1 MRPAARNHRRTM
13 ATAFVLWGSI
23 AVAVGTGC
31 IPIYTP
37 LVVQDITTGEKLR
50 GLQEERTR
58 PQDDRLIGP
67 LDATVPPP
75 GPAERGAACDAVRA
89 QLLAKPPALVA
100 RAYGDES
107 TTSTSWSFFN
117 PGLYNPVDRERTDL
131 RRARDAGL
139 ITAAECEELE
149 GMLDRQAEKP
159 LLRRSFETTG
169 VAVEDGLHWYYLG
182 SSYDEWDEANRAAH
196 RKYWARELVAGHCAL
211 PKLRKQA
218 SDASN
223 PNKQWSQNLLRHE
236 EAVDPNDIRDMY
248 TACPLVFW
256 IRPPEATH

>member
-1 MRPAARNHRRTM
+1 M

-58 PQDDRLIGP
+58 PPDGRRIGP
-67 LDATVPPP
+67 LDAMVPPP
-75 GPAERGAACDAVRA
+75 GPPERGTACDEVRA
-89 QLLAKPPALVA
+89 LLLAKPPALIA

-107 TTSTSWSFFN
+107 TTSNRWSFFN

-139 ITAAECEELE
+139 ITADECEELE
-149 GMLDRQAEKP
+149 RVLDHQAEKP
-159 LLRRSFETTG
+159 QLRRSFETTG
-169 VAVEDGLHWYYLG
+169 VAVEDGLHWYYRGIG
-182 SSYDEWDEANRAAH
+182 SGYDEWDEATRAAH
-196 RKYWARELVAGHCAL
+196 RKYWARYLVSGRCAL
-211 PKLRKQA
+211 PALRKEA

-223 PNKQWSQNLLRHE
+223 PHKQRAQNLLRHY
-236 EAVDPNDIRDMY
+236 EAIDPNDIRSMW
-248 TACPLVFW
+248 TECPLVFW
-256 IRPPEATH
+256 TRPPEAPH

>member
-1 MRPAARNHRRTM
+1 M
-13 ATAFVLWGSI
+13 ATAFVLWGSM

-31 IPIYTP
+31 IPLYTP
-37 LVVQDITTGEKLR
+37 LVVQDITTGEKLC

-58 PQDDRLIGP
+58 PQDDRRIGP

-75 GPAERGAACDAVRA
+75 GPAERCIACDAVRA

-149 GMLDRQAEKP
+149 RQAGKP

-169 VAVEDGLHWYYLG
+169 VAVEAGPDWYYLG
-182 SSYDEWDEANRAAH
+182 SSYDEWDDANRAAH
-196 RKYWARELVAGHCAL
+196 RKYWARALVAGRCAL
-211 PKLRKQA
+211 PTLGKQV

-223 PNKQWSQNLLRHE
+223 PDKQWSQNLLRHA
-236 EAVDPNDIRDMY
+236 EAVDPNDIRGMY

-256 IRPPEATH
+256 TRPPEAPH